1 MFGMG
6 LGLLATLLI
15 VLGIGPSEP
24 LWLALGLVF
33 SVGNLAYALLQA
45 TSMPRWP
52 AA

>member
-1 MFGMG
+1 MG

-24 LWLALGLVF
+24 AVVLILGLVF
-33 SVGNLAYALLQA
+33 SVGNLAYALLQSRLQPA
-45 TSMPRWP
+45 RWP